1 MLNALHKKTKNVI
14 WIFFLEV
21 VTPESDMNRS
31 SLLYFLGIY
40 AAPLKLFFL
49 VMLVTC
55 RIHMDHNV
63 FDFRKLFFY
72 LVMNSLSYIVGLLE
86 R

>member
-1 MLNALHKKTKNVI
+1 MLSALHKKTKNVI

-31 SLLYFLGIY
+31 SLLYFLSIDS
-40 AAPLKLFFL
+40 APLKLFFL

-55 RIHMDHNV
+55 WIYMDHNV
-63 FDFRKLFFY
+63 FDFREFFFY
-72 LVMNSLSYIVGLLE
+72 LIMNSLSYIVGLLE